1 MQDEAPPLQQQQQQ
15 QQQQLRWTDN
25 DTLLALN
32 LYAAS
37 IDDNN
42 MVPNFPLVLLD
53 QHEEEQFV
61 PIRPKVLSREQGQPK
76 GPNKEWRRLD
86 NLKDR
91 QLMLTTM

>member
-1 MQDEAPPLQQQQQQ
+1 MQDEAPPS

-42 MVPNFPLVLLD
+42 MVPNFPLVLQE
-53 QHEEEQFV
+53 QHEEERFV
-61 PIRPKVLSREQGQPK
+61 PIHQKAFSREQGQPK
-76 GPNKEWRRLD
+76 EPNKEWRRLED
-86 NLKDR
+86 LKHR

>member
-1 MQDEAPPLQQQQQQ
+1 MQDEAPPSHE
-15 QQQQLRWTDN
+15 QQLRWTDN

-37 IDDNN
+37 IDAN
-42 MVPNFPLVLLD
+42 MVPNFPFVLQE
-53 QHEEEQFV
+53 QHQEENFV